1 VPPAPIIKYFIK
13 NLPAAAHGPTRR
25 TGSLSKQ
32 ERTCQYAEN
41 NFNTNIEKKQRKVKK
56 ILCGEIIHSLSP
68 PHEYMRQERRGV
80 PEYEAKVTND
90 RICDKIDSA
99 SAFLPRRAHISYN
112 SKVTGIAR

>member
-1 VPPAPIIKYFIK
+1 MPPAPIIKYFIK

-41 NFNTNIEKKQRKVKK
+41 HFNTNIEKKQRKVVK
-56 ILCGEIIHSLSP
+56 ILSSEIIHFLP

-90 RICDKIDSA
+90 RIYDKIDSA
-99 SAFLPRRAHISYN
+99 SAYLPRRAHISYN